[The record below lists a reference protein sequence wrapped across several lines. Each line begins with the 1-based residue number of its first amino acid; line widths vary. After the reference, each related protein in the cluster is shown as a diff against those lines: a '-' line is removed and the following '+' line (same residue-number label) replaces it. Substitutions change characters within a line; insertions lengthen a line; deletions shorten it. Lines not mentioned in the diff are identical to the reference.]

1 MGIIKNK
8 KEKEVNKIRLS
19 LLATLLL
26 GSQVLANDTIELEKI
41 SIATKTQKN
50 IDGVAATVEVVTQ
63 REIEEMGAQSL
74 KDIIERA
81 DGLNIMYGTFPN
93 ASSKSKASIT
103 IRGMSP
109 NGTLILLDGR
119 RLAGEVQNPY
129 DLERIPA
136 SVVERIEIVKGPM
149 SSLYG
154 ADAVGGVINIITK
167 RPKDELKIDAGAR
180 YGANSDGDADSLNLS
195 LSIQDKVDKFAYSA
209 YATLATTKPYTQ
221 RESENVWAPVPGSKV
236 APSAHPNPNISGNID
251 DSYEQDVTYREDSEV
266 YTLGSRVSYDF
277 SSDFTL
283 GFDVNYFTEERDG
296 AYIGYFHPSAYTSG
310 GNAIPLFNVP
320 VNSND
325 KNNRLDLSLDATYKA
340 MDELELKARVYNSSY
355 EKRNKT
361 TAREYADMGY
371 ASEEASAQNGMDA
384 DVDIKVA
391 ELSALYMAS
400 DEHLVTIGSEYRE
413 ETRDSSVFSQAS
425 TMTRKEM
432 DYKSFYLQD
441 EWQMSEKLS
450 AILGARYDD
459 ISNADSK
466 ATLRIGALYEFD
478 KMASLRANFAQ
489 GYRVPDIREMYI
501 FKQTPAGLQVGADAM
516 GYDLKPESTNA
527 YEIGLGGN
535 NGVVSYDLVFFY
547 NDVKDMIAQTLGT
560 YNSVPAYTFEN
571 IADANTKGMELSIKY
586 KINSDL
592 RSSFYWSELR
602 TENEETKKD
611 LEFQPDR
618 TVMLGLDYKFT
629 NALSGGV
636 FAKYIGEQHYTDIL
650 NIGAPTQSSVETTAD
665 GFTTLD
671 LRAEYKL
678 NKIFEIYGG
687 VNNIM
692 DEKVENVLGSNVG
705 VYYFAGARAHF

>member
-1 MGIIKNK
+1 M
-8 KEKEVNKIRLS
+8 NKIKLS
-19 LLATLLL
+19 LLAALLL
-26 GSQVLANDTIELEKI
+26 NSQISASDTVELEQI
-41 SIATKTQKN
+41 SIATKTSKSIN
-50 IDGVAATVEVVTQ
+50 GVAATVEVVTQ
-63 REIEEMGAQSL
+63 KEIEQMGAYSL
-74 KDIIERA
+74 KEIIERA
-81 DGLNIMYGTFPN
+81 QGLNVMYGTFPN

-103 IRGMSP
+103 IRGMSA

-167 RPKDELKIDAGAR
+167 RPKDALKIDAGAR
-180 YGANSDGDADSLNLS
+180 YGANGDGEADSLNLN
-195 LSIQDKVDKFAYSA
+195 LSIQDKIDKFAYSA
-209 YATLATTKPYTQ
+209 YATMTTTKPYTQ
-221 RESENVWAPVPGSKV
+221 KESENVWAPVPGNRV
-236 APSAHPNPNISGNID
+236 APSAHPNPNISGNIK
-251 DSYEQDVTYREDSEV
+251 DSYKQDVTYREDSDV

-283 GFDVNYFTEERDG
+283 GFDVNYFVEEREG
-296 AYIGYFHPSAYTSG
+296 AYIGYFHPSAYG
-310 GNAIPLFNVP
+310 VPLFNVP
-320 VNSND
+320 VNSSD

-340 MDELELKARVYNSSY
+340 MDELEIKARVYNSNY

-361 TAREYADMGY
+361 TAREYAAMGY

-400 DEHLVTIGSEYRE
+400 DEHLVTIGGEYRE

-425 TMTRKEM
+425 TLTRKEM

-450 AILGARYDD
+450 AIVGARYDA

-466 ATLRIGALYEFD
+466 ATFRLGGVYEFD

-501 FKQTPAGLQVGADAM
+501 FKQTPAGLQVGAQAM

-527 YEIGLGGN
+527 YEIGLGGQ

-547 NDVKDMIAQTLGT
+547 NDVKDTIAQTMGLYGG
-560 YNSVPAYTFEN
+560 NAAYTFEN
-571 IADANTKGMELSIKY
+571 VADANTKGIELSLKY
-586 KINSDL
+586 KISSDL
-592 RSSFYWSELR
+592 SSSFYWSELR
-602 TENEETKKD
+602 TKNEATKKD
-611 LEFQPDR
+611 LEFQPER
-618 TVMLGLDYKFT
+618 TVMLGVDYKFT
-629 NALSGGV
+629 HALSGGI
-636 FAKYIGEQHYTDIL
+636 FAKYIGEQYYTNVL
-650 NIGAPTQSSVETTAD
+650 NRGAPNESRMEATAD

-671 LRAEYKL
+671 LRGEYKL
-678 NKIFEIYGG
+678 NKTFDIYGG
-687 VNNIM
+687 INNIT
-692 DEKVENVLGSNVG
+692 DEKVEDVLGSNVG
-705 VYYFAGARAHF
+705 VYYFAGLRAHF